1 MINFLVKP
9 EIRLMINA
17 PIRADVNLSIVKT
30 SLQRSTRVNIAALI
44 TNTNRPN
51 VSITA
56 GRVNSFNRPPRS
68 VFTTPKRAATQK

>member
-1 MINFLVKP
+1 LINLFVKP
-9 EIRLMINA
+9 EIRLIIKA

-44 TNTNRPN
+44 TNTKRPK